1 MHRKEFQLCRC
12 LLRSS
17 ATSVLLL
24 LILATAFP
32 QDSLMT
38 LRIPYWA
45 LQGPILSSFQGYA
58 VGETVHESWPGGE
71 ACNLAHALFFGR
83 TIEQLANPRHFF

>member
-1 MHRKEFQLCRC
+1 
-12 LLRSS
+12 
-17 ATSVLLL
+17 
-24 LILATAFP
+24 
-32 QDSLMT
+32 MT

-58 VGETVHESWPGGE
+58 LGETVHESWPGGE

-83 TIEQLANPRHFF
+83 TIEQLANLKVNFFRYEISYLTAVPEAATSLTYP